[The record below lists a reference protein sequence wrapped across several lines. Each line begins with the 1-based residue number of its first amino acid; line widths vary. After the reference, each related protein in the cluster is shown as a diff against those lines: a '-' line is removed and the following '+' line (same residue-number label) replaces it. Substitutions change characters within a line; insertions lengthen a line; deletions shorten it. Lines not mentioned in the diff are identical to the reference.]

1 MPWVLVGVMGRKYQL
16 VALPYKGKVVEVGTY
31 DSKAIAALVKGQM
44 EDRDRTEQKF
54 VRYEIKSTA
63 KKPTMITPMVAK
75 LVKDPFDREGWLFEL
90 KWDGFRAIAEKDKLG
105 IRLYSRNHNDFKK
118 RFPVIAQAISAL
130 DHVTLDGEIVALD
143 EHGHPRFE
151 WLVNR
156 GPQKGTIVYYVF
168 DLLRLGDKDLR
179 PEPLYRRKSLLQKLL
194 RKNDTLRYV
203 DHVETQGL
211 AMYAGALA
219 LGLEGIVAKD
229 SKSPYV
235 EGPAE
240 NRYWLKIKN
249 KDFERK
255 EPVEFRRSKC

>member
-1 MPWVLVGVMGRKYQL
+1 MEFLRFQPHFDDAVSMGGSLDYRIGAFSFL
-16 VALPYKGKVVEVGTY
+16 
-31 DSKAIAALVKGQM
+31 DSL
-44 EDRDRTEQKF
+44 TNN
-54 VRYEIKSTA
+54 
-63 KKPTMITPMVAK
+63 MITPMVAR
-75 LVKDPFDREGWLFEL
+75 LVRDPFDRQGWLFEL

-105 IRLYSRNHNDFKK
+105 VRLYSRNQKDFTK
-118 RFPVIAQAISAL
+118 RFPVIAQEVAAL
-130 DHVTLDGEIVALD
+130 DNVILDGEIVALD

-179 PEPLYRRKSLLQKLL
+179 SEPLYRRKSLLQKVL

-203 DHVETQGL
+203 DHITTEGL

-229 SKSPYV
+229 AKSPYS
-235 EGPAE
+235 EGP
-240 NRYWLKIKN
+240 RVTGHWLKIKDKN
-249 KDFERK
+249 YERQEK
-255 EPVEFRRSKC
+255 IEFHPRKSTR